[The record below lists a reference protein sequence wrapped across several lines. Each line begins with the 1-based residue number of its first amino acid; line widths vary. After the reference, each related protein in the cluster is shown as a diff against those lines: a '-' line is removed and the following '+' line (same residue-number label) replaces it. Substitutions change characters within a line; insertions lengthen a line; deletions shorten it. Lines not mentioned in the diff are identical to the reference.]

1 LALAQACARGDVA
14 KCSASWSDLTSLAD
28 LNSPDGF
35 TDIAS
40 VCGSGAPFAS
50 CVFPASPALKDCI
63 NLPASLPSTA
73 NWVEVR
79 TKTRS
84 TTANPSVVSRFF
96 ANLSDPSYQGSGV
109 RACAR
114 AAWGPAGALQ
124 TVVPL
129 TFSICEWYAATA
141 NGTIY
146 GNRPPFTASNPET
159 PAREIALALN
169 APNDAACATW
179 AGHDL
184 PGGFGWLCHG
194 SQCSPPSSTSCSIAV
209 DGNGWVDVDTGVGAG
224 NDCSGPM
231 TTMVSTV
238 VYLPVFDCRSSNQ
251 TFCDNTANGTHAFYH
266 IKGYAAFF
274 VTGVDINGQMNTFR
288 SGYPTPAAKATC
300 TAKGGKC
307 VYGWFLQDLLPA
319 SAVIGDGSSNFGL
332 TVVQVVG

>member
-1 LALAQACARGDVA
+1 MRRLTDRRGGERGAVAAIVAIIFGAFVLTGVAALTVDAGSLYAERRVVQNGADAASLALAQACARGDVA

-159 PAREIALALN
+159 PAREIALALT
-169 APNDAACATW
+169 P
-179 AGHDL
+179 
-184 PGGFGWLCHG
+184 
-194 SQCSPPSSTSCSIAV
+194 
-209 DGNGWVDVDTGVGAG
+209 
-224 NDCSGPM
+224 PM
-231 TTMVSTV
+231 TQRARRGQVTTSRVGSAGSATALSAAH
-238 VYLPVFDCRSSNQ
+238 LPRRPV
-251 TFCDNTANGTHAFYH
+251 
-266 IKGYAAFF
+266 
-274 VTGVDINGQMNTFR
+274 
-288 SGYPTPAAKATC
+288 
-300 TAKGGKC
+300 
-307 VYGWFLQDLLPA
+307 LLPSMGTA
-319 SAVIGDGSSNFGL
+319 GSTWTPVSAPE
-332 TVVQVVG
+332 TTAVGR